1 MHIYIYIWYLLD
13 VLVDVFFTT
22 FNITKVSIFV
32 RGGGGFLIPYTYK
45 LRGGDDDDDED
56 DDEDEDEDDHDHDY
70 DDDDD
75 DDVDGDDDDH
85 DHDHDHDEDGDGD
98 VSECGTTSGLGG
110 ACLRA
115 CFMAISQLSSLLN
128 SETHH

>member
-1 MHIYIYIWYLLD
+1 M
-13 VLVDVFFTT
+13 
-22 FNITKVSIFV
+22 
-32 RGGGGFLIPYTYK
+32 IPYTYK
-45 LRGGDDDDDED
+45 LRGGDDDDD
-56 DDEDEDEDDHDHDY
+56 DEDDHDHDY
-70 DDDDD
+70 DDDD
-75 DDVDGDDDDH
+75 VDGDD
-85 DHDHDHDEDGDGD
+85 DEDGDGD